1 MKLKNNNILKNGRL
15 AKNTV
20 MLFILTFSNY
30 LFSFITVPY
39 QTRVLGPEIYG
50 NIGFATSIMTYFQL
64 FLDFGFLLSATEDI
78 SINRDNKKKVCEIFT
93 SVMYCKAFLI
103 LIAFAVL
110 AVICLTVER
119 FRSDAPLFII
129 YLAAYSIYAFLPD
142 FLYRGIE
149 NMQAITVR
157 SVLIKFFCTCMIF
170 IFLRDSSQYYIIP
183 ILTGIGNLGA
193 VAGVFL
199 HLRSLGYRFVRVSLS
214 DIIYNMKRSCFFF
227 YSRIASA
234 VFTAT
239 NTFIL
244 GMIYGSGAAIVGL
257 YSTAE
262 KVVTMAKQAITPVTD
277 SLYPYMVRNRN
288 FKLIKKLL
296 IIGMPV
302 LFVGCGI
309 VMIFAE
315 PLCAFVFGAEYYEA
329 GKYLR
334 LLAPIAFF
342 SYPTTMFGFPTLSPL
357 GLSNQVNL
365 SSIFAAVLQ
374 IVMLIVLYITV
385 GITVERI
392 CIATCVT
399 EIFTCSYRAVLVFI
413 NKDKYKTPEEEQQS
427 QEV

>member
-1 MKLKNNNILKNGRL
+1 MKLKNNLILNNGRL
-15 AKNTV
+15 AKNTI

-93 SVMYCKAFLI
+93 CVICCKALLV

-119 FRSDAPLFII
+119 FRSDVPLFFI

-193 VAGVFL
+193 VIGVFF
-199 HLRSLGYRFVRVSLS
+199 HLRSLGYGFVRVKLL
-214 DIIYNMKRSCFFF
+214 DIFHNMKRSCFFF
-227 YSRIASA
+227 YSRIASS
-234 VFTAT
+234 VYTAT

-244 GMIYGSGAAIVGL
+244 GMIYGNGAVVVGL

-262 KVVTMAKQAITPVTD
+262 KAISLAKQVIAPITD

-309 VMIFAE
+309 VMVFAE
-315 PLCAFVFGAEYYEA
+315 PLCAFAFGADYYDA
-329 GKYLR
+329 GRYLR
-334 LLAPIAFF
+334 LLAPTVFF
-342 SYPTTMFGFPTLSPL
+342 SYPAIMFGFPTLSPL

-374 IVMLIVLYITV
+374 IVMLVVLYITV
-385 GITVERI
+385 GITAERI
-392 CIATCVT
+392 CVATCIT
-399 EIFTCSYRAVLVFI
+399 EIFTCGYRVTVVLF
-413 NKDKYKTPEEEQQS
+413 NRDKFKASDKQ
-427 QEV
+427 

>member
-1 MKLKNNNILKNGRL
+1 MKLGNNKELKNGRL

-30 LFSFITVPY
+30 FFGFITVPY

-78 SINRDNKKKVCEIFT
+78 ARNRDNKKKVNEIFT
-93 SVMYCKAFLI
+93 SVLYCKAFLI
-103 LIAFAVL
+103 FISFIAL
-110 AVICLTVER
+110 TVICFTVER
-119 FRSDAPLFII
+119 FRSDIPLFFI

-170 IFLRDSSQYYIIP
+170 IFLRDSSQYYVIP

-193 VAGVFL
+193 VIGVFF
-199 HLRSLGYRFVRVSLS
+199 HLRSLGYGFVRVKLS
-214 DIIYNMKRSCFFF
+214 DVVHNMKRSCFFF

-244 GMIYGSGAAIVGL
+244 GMIYGSGAAVVGL

-262 KVVTMAKQAITPVTD
+262 KAITLGKQAITPITD
-277 SLYPYMVRNRN
+277 SLYPYMVRERN

-296 IIGMPV
+296 LVGLPV
-302 LFVGCGI
+302 LFAGCGI

-315 PLCAFVFGAEYYEA
+315 PLCAFAFGAEYYGA

-334 LLAPIAFF
+334 LLAPIVFL
-342 SYPTTMFGFPTLSPL
+342 SYLTTMFGFPTLSPL

-374 IVMLIVLYITV
+374 IVMLIALYFTC
-385 GITVERI
+385 GITPERI
-392 CIATCVT
+392 CIATCIT
-399 EIFTCSYRAVLVFI
+399 ELFTCGYRATVVFL
-413 NKDKYKTPEEEQQS
+413 NRKKLSGSK
-427 QEV
+427 